1 MDEFKLGLNCFEIQ
15 CNSLFISSPLFTTR
29 LPASIFTI
37 SRRVRRML
45 EMDCGRVAKEPH
57 GLRRMAAEVKAAA
70 TDDQGA
76 GAPAAISPHT
86 SRG

>member
-1 MDEFKLGLNCFEIQ
+1 
-15 CNSLFISSPLFTTR
+15 
-29 LPASIFTI
+29 
-37 SRRVRRML
+37 ML
-45 EMDCGRVAKEPH
+45 EMDCGRVAKEPQ

-86 SRG
+86 SRV